1 MFENAIKVCNKILK
15 NKYFTKFVALFTLL
29 FITFAVSNPNNILI
43 QTLVYLLNFKLLW
56 LATIIKSILIA
67 SVNMEL
73 GLLYIINIVVLSSI
87 PLNKKEEFSNI
98 PNMVDKDKIMKY
110 NKNFKEPKKLTE
122 LDKKEEKKVEL
133 PQIKEKNETKKIRK
147 RKNYAV
153 SEDYYNEE
161 EEKKKKEKNDIDEV
175 NLEEADETIEK
186 ELKKRVTNDYRKL
199 EEFDSSSS
207 ESSDS
212 NSSDSSTDS
221 SDSEKELDEV
231 SISQARN
238 HMITKLRT
246 GLKKRYINR

>member
-1 MFENAIKVCNKILK
+1 MFENTIKVCNKILK
-15 NKYFTKFVALFTLL
+15 NKNFTKFVALFTLL
-29 FITFAVSNPNNILI
+29 FITFALSNPKNILI

-56 LATIIKSILIA
+56 LTTIIKSILIA

-122 LDKKEEKKVEL
+122 LDKKEKKKVES
-133 PQIKEKNETKKIRK
+133 PQLKEKNEKKKIKK
-147 RKNYAV
+147 RKNFAV
-153 SEDYYNEE
+153 SEDYYNEQE
-161 EEKKKKEKNDIDEV
+161 EQKRKEKSDVDEV
-175 NLEEADETIEK
+175 NLEEEDETIEK

-207 ESSDS
+207 DSSDS

-238 HMITKLRT
+238 HMLTKLRT
-246 GLKKRYINR
+246 GLKKKYINS